1 LLGTKTITC
10 ANYTSILPFGAIDT
24 PGQGEVVSGVVNNFG
39 WVLAPKGQPAAGRR
53 ADPAGGG
60 TVRVVIDGVPVGT
73 PTGWTSRSDLT
84 SLFPTTRYNGVGTML
99 GVFTFDSRT
108 LTDGIHTIA
117 WAVTDSMGGTAGVGS
132 RYFTVANA
140 SASTAASTAASAA
153 SESVAMAAVAPVVTP
168 LVGRHGFELDAP
180 WRNYRANSAGVVVV
194 QSEEL
199 DRIELYTQATSGSL
213 VTANGLR
220 HLPIGASLDAA
231 GVFTWQPGAG
241 FVGSYDFLFTG
252 PAGER
257 QVRIVLN
264 PKGSGRVGP
273 QVVIDTP
280 SRSTKGLVA
289 ADQPFVV
296 AGWAADLDSTVDGG
310 VDAVHIWAYPRKGGD
325 PIFLGQAS
333 LGGMRPD
340 VAAVY
345 GNRFLMSGYGGTA
358 TGLPAGDYDIAV
370 FGWSTVL
377 QGWAP
382 ASTVTIR
389 VR

>member
-1 LLGTKTITC
+1 MQTTATDIRRLLGTKTITC
-10 ANYTSILPFGAIDT
+10 ANCELRSLPFGAIDT

-39 WVLAPKGQPAAGRR
+39 WVLAPGNSPRR
-53 ADPAGGG
+53 SDPGGG
-60 TVRVVIDGVPVGT
+60 TVRVVIDGVACRKSRPVG
-73 PTGWTSRSDLT
+73 PPAPISRAS
-84 SLFPTTRYNGVGTML
+84 FPVASYKGIATAL

-108 LTDGIHTIA
+108 LTNGIHTIA
-117 WAVTDSMGGTAGVGS
+117 WAVTDNMGGTCRRRQPVLHGRERVGFYRGVDRGKHGVGE
-132 RYFTVANA
+132 RGNRCRRAGGT
-140 SASTAASTAASAA
+140 
-153 SESVAMAAVAPVVTP
+153 TP
-168 LVGRHGFELDAP
+168 LVGRHGYDLDAP

-220 HLPIGASLDAA
+220 HLPIGASLDG

-252 PAGER
+252 PAGDR

-289 ADQPFVV
+289 ADQPFVI
-296 AGWAADLDSTVDGG
+296 AGWAADLGLDGRWRSGRRPHLG
-310 VDAVHIWAYPRKGGD
+310 VSAQAAATPSSSDRRRSEACAPTWPR
-325 PIFLGQAS
+325 S
-333 LGGMRPD
+333 
-340 VAAVY
+340 
-345 GNRFLMSGYGGTA
+345 TA
-358 TGLPAGDYDIAV
+358 TG
-370 FGWSTVL
+370 S
-377 QGWAP
+377 
-382 ASTVTIR
+382 
-389 VR
+389 